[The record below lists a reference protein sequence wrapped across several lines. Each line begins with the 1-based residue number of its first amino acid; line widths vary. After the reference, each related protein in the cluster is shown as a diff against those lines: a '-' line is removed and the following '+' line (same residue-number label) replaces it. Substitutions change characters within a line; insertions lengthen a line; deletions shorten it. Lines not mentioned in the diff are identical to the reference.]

1 MSEMNPGRTDKQYA
15 GTMGARRATVGEPT
29 DNESINVPVT
39 RPGAAENAHKAE
51 RAREGHETFIPE
63 APQRDDRT
71 DAVRSRAVEEE
82 SLQDGESRH
91 EKRHEPDGERRHGD
105 RHSDRHGTQ
114 DSTQDGAQD
123 GAQDAEDV
131 RQDIRQT
138 RRALGETVHALAHKA
153 DMKSRAGEAAATA
166 KGRAGQMAGTAKG
179 KAAEMTETAKGKAAE
194 MTETAKGKAAEM
206 TGTAKG
212 KAAEMTGTAKGKA
225 AEVAGTVKGKAAV
238 MADKVH
244 DATPE
249 QARKRPVLMIA
260 AMGAVIAFAV
270 RRIMRRNRV
279 K

>member
-1 MSEMNPGRTDKQYA
+1 MSEMNPGRTDKQHA
-15 GTMGARRATVGEPT
+15 GTMGARRAAVGEPT
-29 DNESINVPVT
+29 DHESINVPPT
-39 RPGAAENAHKAE
+39 RPGAAENAHEAE
-51 RAREGHETFIPE
+51 RAREGHETFVPE

-82 SLQDGESRH
+82 SLQGGEPRHEEHYSPDG
-91 EKRHEPDGERRHGD
+91 EKRHGD
-105 RHSDRHGTQ
+105 Q
-114 DSTQDGAQD
+114 DT
-123 GAQDAEDV
+123 EDV

-138 RRALGETVHALAHKA
+138 RQELGETVHALAQKA
-153 DMKSRAGEAAATA
+153 DVKSRAGEAAATA

-179 KAAEMTETAKGKAAE
+179 KATEMTETAKGKAAE
-194 MTETAKGKAAEM
+194 MTGTAKEKAAELTGTAKEKAAEL

-244 DATPE
+244 DVTPE
-249 QARKRPVLMIA
+249 PARKRPVLMIA
-260 AMGAVIAFAV
+260 AMGAVLAFAV
-270 RRIMRRNRV
+270 RRIMRRNRA

>member
-1 MSEMNPGRTDKQYA
+1 MSEMNPGRTDKQHA
-15 GTMGARRATVGEPT
+15 GTVGARRAAVGEPI
-29 DNESINVPVT
+29 DHESINVPPT
-39 RPGAAENAHKAE
+39 RPGAAENAHEAE
-51 RAREGHETFIPE
+51 RAREGHETFVPE

-82 SLQDGESRH
+82 SLEGGEPRH
-91 EKRHEPDGERRHGD
+91 EQHPSHEQHTHKQH
-105 RHSDRHGTQ
+105 HSD
-114 DSTQDGAQD
+114 DGA
-123 GAQDAEDV
+123 GPQDADDV

-138 RRALGETVHALAHKA
+138 RQELGETVHALAQKA
-153 DMKSRAGEAAATA
+153 DVKSRAGEAAATA
-166 KGRAGQMAGTAKG
+166 KGRAGHMA
-179 KAAEMTETAKGKAAE
+179 ETAKGKAAE
-194 MTETAKGKAAEM
+194 MTETAKEKAAEL

-225 AEVAGTVKGKAAV
+225 AEVTGTAKGKATEMAGTVKGKAAV

-260 AMGAVIAFAV
+260 AMGAVVAFVV
-270 RRIMRRNRV
+270 RRIMRRNRA

>member
-1 MSEMNPGRTDKQYA
+1 
-15 GTMGARRATVGEPT
+15 MGARRATVGEPT
-29 DNESINVPVT
+29 DSESINVPVT
-39 RPGAAENAHKAE
+39 RPGAAENAHEAE

-91 EKRHEPDGERRHGD
+91 EPDGERRHGD
-105 RHSDRHGTQ
+105 RHSDRRSDRHG
-114 DSTQDGAQD
+114 TQDGAQD
-123 GAQDAEDV
+123 ADDV

-194 MTETAKGKAAEM
+194 MTETAKGKAAEV
-206 TGTAKG
+206 A
-212 KAAEMTGTAKGKA
+212 GTAKGKA

-260 AMGAVIAFAV
+260 ALGAVIAFAV